1 MNEQTLQGICE
12 QVEREYQMGG
22 LSVGLYGDFA
32 KEVAKRAVSEAT
44 TEALGFALRF
54 GGFESADNKA
64 WVIDQMCRALLGDAY
79 EQFVANAK
87 AGEEG
92 PETYSWDTGIAP

>member
-1 MNEQTLQGICE
+1 MNEERLQGICE

-22 LSVGLYGDFA
+22 LSDGIYGDFA
-32 KEVAKRAVSEAT
+32 KEVAKRAVREASS
-44 TEALGFALRF
+44 EALGFALRF

-64 WVIDQMCRALLGDAY
+64 WVIDQMSRALLGDAY
-79 EQFVANAK
+79 GQFVANAR
-87 AGEEG
+87 AGAEG